1 MNNYVDDPVFGHM
14 EYHHRWYKTD
24 EYEIFG
30 KKWRLS
36 VVAKAYLGKS
46 ITEAE
51 KDSYKKFQE
60 NKQTTLASLSQKVI
74 DYINNNLEELR
85 LNWPTAKGIQ
95 NISELS
101 TVVMPT
107 SLLFKQDG
115 TTLMLFECVWDS
127 DAGFAVQIYPD
138 WEMGRQDLFL

>member
-85 LNWPTAKGIQ
+85 LNWPTAKEIQ
-95 NISELS
+95 DISELS
-101 TVVMPT
+101 TILMPT

>member
-85 LNWPTAKGIQ
+85 LNWPTAKEIQ

>member
-85 LNWPTAKGIQ
+85 LNWPTAKEIQ

-115 TTLMLFECVWDS
+115 TTLMLFECAWDS

>member
-1 MNNYVDDPVFGHM
+1 MKNYVDDPVFGHM

-85 LNWPTAKGIQ
+85 LNWPTAKEIQ

>member
-60 NKQTTLASLSQKVI
+60 NKQTTLSFQSVIAILSGCDSKFAFIGFREMVI
-74 DYINNNLEELR
+74 VCEACR
-85 LNWPTAKGIQ
+85 
-95 NISELS
+95 
-101 TVVMPT
+101 
-107 SLLFKQDG
+107 F
-115 TTLMLFECVWDS
+115 S
-127 DAGFAVQIYPD
+127 DCRDRHIRFDQ
-138 WEMGRQDLFL
+138 